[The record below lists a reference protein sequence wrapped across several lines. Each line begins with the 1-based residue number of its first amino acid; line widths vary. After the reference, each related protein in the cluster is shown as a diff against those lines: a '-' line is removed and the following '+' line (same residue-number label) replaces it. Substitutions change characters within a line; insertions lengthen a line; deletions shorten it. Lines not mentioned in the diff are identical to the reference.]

1 MTDDTESPRNQ
12 SETGSMDQVAKFL
25 DDLTYVLSPHLQE
38 CFSDETKKLRNAV
51 LALALILILL
61 AVGAVE
67 IANDGAFAGIKFEPK
82 AKYKLQIAGAVVE
95 AFLLI
100 ILAIRCYVEWSA
112 WRLKNLSPEWSLL
125 ALHREL
131 SESELIRINKEAKL
145 RNELTELIMQGQYGL
160 KSNQLSQIL
169 LESSQGK
176 LAERQRAMSALVM
189 DYLPKVQFAR
199 QARFWLEVLFPVSFG
214 LFAVVS
220 ALP

>member
-1 MTDDTESPRNQ
+1 MYYRHTCRNVFQ
-12 SETGSMDQVAKFL
+12 T
-25 DDLTYVLSPHLQE
+25 
-38 CFSDETKKLRNAV
+38 
-51 LALALILILL
+51 
-61 AVGAVE
+61 
-67 IANDGAFAGIKFEPK
+67 
-82 AKYKLQIAGAVVE
+82 
-95 AFLLI
+95 
-100 ILAIRCYVEWSA
+100 
-112 WRLKNLSPEWSLL
+112 SPEWSLL

>member
-1 MTDDTESPRNQ
+1 M
-12 SETGSMDQVAKFL
+12 
-25 DDLTYVLSPHLQE
+25 
-38 CFSDETKKLRNAV
+38 
-51 LALALILILL
+51 
-61 AVGAVE
+61 
-67 IANDGAFAGIKFEPK
+67 
-82 AKYKLQIAGAVVE
+82 
-95 AFLLI
+95 
-100 ILAIRCYVEWSA
+100 
-112 WRLKNLSPEWSLL
+112 KNLSPEWSLL

-199 QARFWLEVLFPVSFG
+199 QARFWLEVLFPVSADMTSCS
-214 LFAVVS
+214 LQTRPRRRINAIR
-220 ALP
+220 